1 MHRDSAASQRSYECT
16 DSLACQ
22 IPQLLMLAILGA
34 LRAHQTLAV
43 EPGTSLN
50 QSRGCHM
57 DRRSQLRK
65 LRSVSD
71 AMQETVRAAI
81 EESKER

>member
-1 MHRDSAASQRSYECT
+1 
-16 DSLACQ
+16 
-22 IPQLLMLAILGA
+22 
-34 LRAHQTLAV
+34 
-43 EPGTSLN
+43 
-50 QSRGCHM
+50 M

-81 EESKER
+81 EESKGR